1 MDDSEVRVWV
11 REAAIEALNLNL
23 LRLNRR
29 LLALNLHLLKIYAE
43 LLKKN
48 ADTPLKRRLL
58 RRLRALRLDVF
69 WRLRK
74 SMAPMGAG
82 KAVDDPE
89 LLLISAEIADLMRL
103 LDAMQ
108 AEELLMRRRT
118 GG

>member
-29 LLALNLHLLKIYAE
+29 LLALNLHLLKMNAE

-74 SMAPMGAG
+74 SMASTSTGE
-82 KAVDDPE
+82 AVDDPG
-89 LLLISAEIADLMRL
+89 LRLEIADLMRL
-103 LDAMQ
+103 IDALN

>member
-1 MDDSEVRVWV
+1 MNV
-11 REAAIEALNLNL
+11 
-23 LRLNRR
+23 
-29 LLALNLHLLKIYAE
+29 E
-43 LLKKN
+43 LLKN
-48 ADTPLKRRLL
+48 AERKTPLMNRLL
-58 RRLRALRLDVF
+58 RKLRKLRLDAF

-74 SMAPMGAG
+74 IASTPRE
-82 KAVDDPE
+82 AVDDPG

>member
-1 MDDSEVRVWV
+1 MEEPKRVWG
-11 REAAIEALNLNL
+11 RELAVEVLNLQL
-23 LRLNRR
+23 LRLNKR
-29 LLALNLHLLKIYAE
+29 LLLLNVRLLRMNVE
-43 LLKKN
+43 LLKN
-48 ADTPLKRRLL
+48 AERKTPLMNRLL
-58 RRLRALRLDVF
+58 RKLRKLRLDAF

-74 SMAPMGAG
+74 IASTPRE
-82 KAVDDPE
+82 AVDDPG

>member
-23 LRLNRR
+23 LRLNKR
-29 LLALNLHLLKIYAE
+29 LLLLNVRLLKLNVE
-43 LLKKN
+43 LLKN
-48 ADTPLKRRLL
+48 AERKTPLMNRLL

-74 SMAPMGAG
+74 SMASTSTGE
-82 KAVDDPE
+82 AVDDPG
-89 LLLISAEIADLMRL
+89 LRLEIADLMRL
-103 LDAMQ
+103 IDALN

>member
-1 MDDSEVRVWV
+1 MAEERVWG
-11 REAAIEALNLNL
+11 RELAVEALNLQL

-29 LLALNLHLLKIYAE
+29 LLALNLRLLKMNVE
-43 LLKKN
+43 LLKRN

-82 KAVDDPE
+82 EAVDDPG
-89 LLLISAEIADLMRL
+89 LLLISAELADLMRL
-103 LDAMQ
+103 LDALK
-108 AEELLMRRRT
+108 AEEFALKRRT

>member
-29 LLALNLHLLKIYAE
+29 LLALNLHLLKMNAE

-74 SMAPMGAG
+74 SMASTSTGE
-82 KAVDDPE
+82 AVDPGLE
-89 LLLISAEIADLMRL
+89 LLRLEVADMMRL
-103 LDAMQ
+103 IEALK
-108 AEELLMRRRT
+108 AEELALKRRT